1 MSEHTH
7 ARHLLVVIRERVDTS
22 APPIR
27 GYNTAADLIG
37 LDGETYARH
46 MGQVTSRID
55 AASFI
60 SGWPMLALHMVR
72 KPDGEINPA
81 AFSKDWQLW
90 NEESRQVAATH
101 NWTVEQVDEVIRA
114 LDGLPGGAAKN
125 IWAGY
130 IRREGSQR
138 GFIRYNLHRKV
149 R

>member
-7 ARHLLVVIRERVDTS
+7 ARHLLIVIRDRVANAT
-22 APPIR
+22 PPIL
-27 GYNTAADLIG
+27 GYSTAAELIG
-37 LDGETYARH
+37 LDGEKYARH

-60 SGWPMLALHMVR
+60 AGWPMLALHMVR

-81 AFSKDWQLW
+81 SFTKDWQSC
-90 NEESRQVAATH
+90 NEEIKQVATKHIWA
-101 NWTVEQVDEVIRA
+101 VEQVDDVIRA
-114 LDGLPGGAAKN
+114 LDGLPKAAAVN
-125 IWAGY
+125 IWASY
-130 IRREGSQR
+130 IRREGGQR